1 MLQEISPAAFVV
13 CTPIIM
19 STPVL
24 HKTGFRAWL
33 PIIALAFAAF
43 VFNTS
48 EFLPVGLLPDMAES
62 LHETVPFMGLILT
75 GYAFVV
81 AVMSL
86 PLTIITAKFERRKL
100 LLALLFIFSLCHFVV
115 PWVKSFEM
123 LFAARVGV
131 ALTHSIFWS
140 IMTPLAAR
148 VAPHGKRAV
157 GLAAVMGG
165 TIVATVLGVPIGT
178 NLGHL
183 FGWHMS
189 FFIIGIGSALVFVV
203 IFFVLPLCEA
213 THTGSIKSLPIIL
226 KRPGLQQLYFLTVV
240 TVLGQFTA
248 YSYLNP
254 ILATAGGLD
263 EGMIVSMLFA
273 FGIAGIIGTLVASK
287 TVDRH
292 CEATLIGAMVVVCI
306 SLALL
311 VISAQTTVSLTVLIV
326 CWGASMT
333 AVCLAFQTVLLTVAP
348 DAADVAA
355 SLYSGIFN
363 VGIGGG
369 AFIGS
374 RVSQA
379 AGFLPVS
386 YVGAALVGVSLLSLL
401 AVRMKSG
408 RWLLGQGRQYGHQT
422 GEPVHES

>member
-1 MLQEISPAAFVV
+1 MFCSLFASIAPYFSLS
-13 CTPIIM
+13 M

-48 EFLPVGLLPDMAES
+48 EFLPVGLLPDIASS
-62 LHETVPFMGLILT
+62 LNETVPFTGLILT

-81 AVMSL
+81 AIMSL
-86 PLTIITAKFERRKL
+86 PLTIVTARFERRKL
-100 LLALLFIFSLCHFVV
+100 LLVLLFVFSLCHFVV
-115 PWVKSFEM
+115 PWVESFET

-203 IFFVLPLCEA
+203 IFFVLPVCEA
-213 THTGSIKSLPIIL
+213 THAGSLKSLPVIL
-226 KRPGLQQLYFLTVV
+226 KRPGLQQLYLLTVV

-263 EGMIVSMLFA
+263 EGMIVTMLFV
-273 FGIAGIIGTLVASK
+273 FGIAGIIGTVVASK
-287 TVDRH
+287 TVDKH
-292 CEATLIGAMVVVCI
+292 VETTLLSAMVIVCI

-311 VISAQTTVSLTVLIV
+311 TVTAAHTPSL
-326 CWGASMT
+326 S
-333 AVCLAFQTVLLTVAP
+333 CLLYTS
-348 DAADVAA
+348 DAADD
-355 SLYSGIFN
+355 
-363 VGIGGG
+363 
-369 AFIGS
+369 
-374 RVSQA
+374 
-379 AGFLPVS
+379 
-386 YVGAALVGVSLLSLL
+386 
-401 AVRMKSG
+401 
-408 RWLLGQGRQYGHQT
+408 
-422 GEPVHES
+422 